1 MVPGPSEVE
10 FYQVRYSLAPGLRAV
25 AILERSRPTFTP
37 IHCICLLLC
46 MYPMA
51 VVAGTQLLAQRV
63 DECWPHSFSV
73 SMAGGEW
80 GLETCLDYTLNEL
93 PKEGLELQ
101 AVLRIARQ
109 GLAPRDCLKSETSIL
124 VPVHLT
130 EV

>member
-1 MVPGPSEVE
+1 
-10 FYQVRYSLAPGLRAV
+10 
-25 AILERSRPTFTP
+25 
-37 IHCICLLLC
+37 

-63 DECWPHSFSV
+63 DECWQHGFSV

-80 GLETCLDYTLNEL
+80 GLETCLDYTLSEL
-93 PKEGLELQ
+93 PKESLELQ
-101 AVLRIARQ
+101 VVLRVARQ
-109 GLAPRDCLKSETSIL
+109 GPAPRDCLKSETSIL